1 MVHFRYF
8 LTVFPLMTAA
18 LFCYFF
24 TFLLKKGVQ
33 KRVPQNRL
41 IIRKTHFMG
50 GTLKNRGHI
59 LWFFTRDSWVCKGV
73 RCPSQ
78 KSLFFR
84 TYERTYERTDIGSVK
99 LPDVIGA
106 SRNNYLRRL
115 VFLER
120 MIHLPETKPHNGQ
133 KSGVLPG
140 VLQDLVTGL
149 SLNSNLPR
157 VLVGRKHR
165 PSPYLVVKSSK
176 TWVWE

>member
-1 MVHFRYF
+1 MFDNVLVVFVIFNRTIIQLWLQIMIGNVLINSGASRHLPCRVLSSRHF

-59 LWFFTRDSWVCKGV
+59 LWFFTRDSWVCQGV

-84 TYERTYERTDIGSVK
+84 RTEDGERTDIGSEK
-99 LPDVIGA
+99 LADVIGA
-106 SRNNYLRRL
+106 SRNQHYSLRS
-115 VFLER
+115 E
-120 MIHLPETKPHNGQ
+120 GC
-133 KSGVLPG
+133 
-140 VLQDLVTGL
+140 
-149 SLNSNLPR
+149 
-157 VLVGRKHR
+157 
-165 PSPYLVVKSSK
+165 
-176 TWVWE
+176 

>member
-1 MVHFRYF
+1 MARSAIFDHYVFHDKLTSRFDFHTIGYHKTLPIHKLTSQIELSTLWPFWHF
-8 LTVFPLMTAA
+8 LTVFALMTAA

-24 TFLLKKGVQ
+24 TFLLKKGGQ

-59 LWFFTRDSWVCKGV
+59 LWCFTRDSWVCQGV

-84 TYERTYERTDIGSVK
+84 RTENGERTDIGSEK

-106 SRNNYLRRL
+106 SRNYQQYVQNWFYAQL
-115 VFLER
+115 
-120 MIHLPETKPHNGQ
+120 
-133 KSGVLPG
+133 
-140 VLQDLVTGL
+140 
-149 SLNSNLPR
+149 
-157 VLVGRKHR
+157 
-165 PSPYLVVKSSK
+165 
-176 TWVWE
+176 